1 MTNQIENF
9 IQQYEQ
15 ELYAQEIN
23 ANKRILNGFIWFLA
37 AVALV
42 WLLTITDFF
51 QVDKTMVTIVF
62 LVSFLLFLPAF
73 YLIFRGDLSKGWIK
87 YFLLTLLCVVCAVI
101 IATLS
106 YHATLLFV
114 FPLLYAIQYREKRI
128 IWFTYS
134 LNLITI
140 TIGMLTGFYFGLC
153 DLNLLLQ
160 SRYTRS
166 YYLASLTSTGLIIP
180 FNENPIQI
188 ILLFGII
195 PTAIILFILA
205 IMLQYTVISNTRDAL
220 RIAQLTYYKDTDL
233 NTKAYNKNKYEEMI
247 TKFYP
252 SVDRLAVIFWDINN
266 LKPVNDKLGHAM
278 GDYVIQTFAS
288 IILSLGNDTRR
299 VYRIGGD
306 EFVMILENPSQK
318 EAEEILARA
327 RKLIKEHNEQNTI
340 EITSAMGYAY
350 GNGQDILEVVK
361 EADNNMYENK
371 KMMKAQRQA

>member
-134 LNLITI
+134 IMI
-140 TIGMLTGFYFGLC
+140 P
-153 DLNLLLQ
+153 
-160 SRYTRS
+160 SRVIELS
-166 YYLASLTSTGLIIP
+166 YIVK
-180 FNENPIQI
+180 
-188 ILLFGII
+188 
-195 PTAIILFILA
+195 
-205 IMLQYTVISNTRDAL
+205 VI
-220 RIAQLTYYKDTDL
+220 
-233 NTKAYNKNKYEEMI
+233 
-247 TKFYP
+247 
-252 SVDRLAVIFWDINN
+252 
-266 LKPVNDKLGHAM
+266 
-278 GDYVIQTFAS
+278 
-288 IILSLGNDTRR
+288 
-299 VYRIGGD
+299 
-306 EFVMILENPSQK
+306 
-318 EAEEILARA
+318 
-327 RKLIKEHNEQNTI
+327 
-340 EITSAMGYAY
+340 
-350 GNGQDILEVVK
+350 
-361 EADNNMYENK
+361 
-371 KMMKAQRQA
+371 